1 MRRLLK
7 DVIGTR
13 VMSRASAQKMGK
25 VERVVLDDPPRR
37 VLAVQVG
44 RQELVDWGHVSGVGS
59 DAVVVES
66 EDRVRPAADA
76 REERALAGDFDWK
89 GKRVLSDHGNE
100 LGTVTD
106 VELDETTGSIEGLVT
121 SEGRVGADRLRALG
135 SYCVVVRHD
144 PASELAG

>member
-7 DVIGTR
+7 ELTGTR
-13 VMSRASAQKMGK
+13 VMSKASAQKMGK
-25 VERVVLDDPPRR
+25 VEGVVLDVPPRR
-37 VLAVQVG
+37 VVALQVG
-44 RQELVDWGHVSGVGS
+44 RDELVDWDDVSGVGT

-66 EDRVRPAADA
+66 EDRVRNAADA
-76 REERALAGDFDWK
+76 REERAMAGAFDWK

-100 LGTVTD
+100 LGTVTE
-106 VELDETTGSIEGLVT
+106 VELDEVSGSIEAVET
-121 SEGRVGADRLRALG
+121 TEGRVASDRLRAVG